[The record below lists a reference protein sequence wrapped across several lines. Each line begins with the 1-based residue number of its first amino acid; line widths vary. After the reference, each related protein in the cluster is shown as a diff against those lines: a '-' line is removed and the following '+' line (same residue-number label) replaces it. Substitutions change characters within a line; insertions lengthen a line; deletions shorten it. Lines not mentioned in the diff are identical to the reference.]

1 MASFGP
7 DQDLQ
12 WVAANLAV
20 LHQAALPRRTPG
32 RVQRFHRNKGLPGS
46 CLPCPV
52 VLAFRQEGCRIPP
65 FAGEHELLEG
75 FALPWSQVAL
85 LEIVRQRGGITF
97 VADRN
102 SGPCLVAFRDSKDFA
117 RLVGKDPDRILPSQ
131 EASRRA
137 IAGASRRSPS
147 MTFGG
152 PRRAA
157 WPRSACNCL

>member
-1 MASFGP
+1 SRRGQGCERRALAGP
-7 DQDLQ
+7 DVTLAIPTHPHVPPIPGDGLL
-12 WVAANLAV
+12 LAV
-20 LHQAALPRRTPG
+20 CLPRRTPG
-32 RVQRFHRNKGLPGS
+32 RVQRFHHNRGRRPGT

-117 RLVGKDPDRILPSQ
+117 RLVGMEDVLAQ
-131 EASRRA
+131 
-137 IAGASRRSPS
+137 
-147 MTFGG
+147 
-152 PRRAA
+152 PRR
-157 WPRSACNCL
+157 WNRRNGSLCR

>member
-117 RLVGKDPDRILPSQ
+117 RLVGRIPIIWCTRMPFFANFRLTIPSASTGTCFAQAWFPSTRKDS
-131 EASRRA
+131 SR
-137 IAGASRRSPS
+137 
-147 MTFGG
+147 
-152 PRRAA
+152 
-157 WPRSACNCL
+157 